1 MDLRLSGRLA
11 LVTGASA
18 GIGKTIARSLVEER
32 CRVILNARRGEPLHD
47 AAKSVGATDAIV
59 ADVSTEDGVAYLV
72 DQVHMRHGRLD
83 ILICNVG
90 SGSSRP
96 GLEETASD
104 WEAMLRINLLST
116 SMMVRAAAPMLEKSS
131 GCVVCISSICGLEAM
146 GCPLGYSAAK
156 AALNSYV
163 RGAARPLAK
172 RRIRINAV
180 APGNIYFPGSTWER
194 KLLAEPK
201 EVEGMIQRDV
211 PLGRF
216 GSTEEVA
223 ACVAFLASAQAG
235 FVTGEILVVDG
246 GQVRG

>member
-1 MDLRLSGRLA
+1 
-11 LVTGASA
+11 
-18 GIGKTIARSLVEER
+18 
-32 CRVILNARRGEPLHD
+32 
-47 AAKSVGATDAIV
+47 
-59 ADVSTEDGVAYLV
+59 
-72 DQVHMRHGRLD
+72 
-83 ILICNVG
+83 
-90 SGSSRP
+90 
-96 GLEETASD
+96 
-104 WEAMLRINLLST
+104 MLRINLLST
-116 SMMVRAAAPMLEKSS
+116 SMMVRAAASMLEKSS
-131 GCVVCISSICGLEAM
+131 GCVVCISSICGLEAL

-180 APGNIYFPGSTWER
+180 APGNIYFPGSTWES

-201 EVEGMIQRDV
+201 EVEGMIQREV